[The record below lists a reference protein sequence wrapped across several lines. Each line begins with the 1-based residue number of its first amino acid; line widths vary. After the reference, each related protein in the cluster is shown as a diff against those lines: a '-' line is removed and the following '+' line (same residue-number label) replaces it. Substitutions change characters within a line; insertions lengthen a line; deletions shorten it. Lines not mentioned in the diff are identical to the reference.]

1 MSKGTLTD
9 PTGKYSLSLLAPFH
23 PPLKK
28 KINKKKKYKS
38 TALWGNSEIKINKKF

>member
-9 PTGKYSLSLLAPFH
+9 QTGKYSLSLLAPFH

-28 KINKKKKYKS
+28 NDIKKEKYKS
-38 TALWGNSEIKINKKF
+38 TALWGNSEIKINIKF